1 MAVRGGIH
9 REGNFWR
16 LESRALLAAAR
27 TAFNPRHCIILL
39 ENIDAASP
47 TQSRDTKMKESC
59 QIVTG
64 SPPQKGLYSL
74 EQLQQHLEIVRER
87 SVRLEIVLSIVD
99 HGLKL

>member
-1 MAVRGGIH
+1 MAVRVGIH
-9 REGNFWR
+9 REGNFWHF
-16 LESRALLAAAR
+16 ESRALLAAAR

-39 ENIDAASP
+39 EGIDAASP
-47 TQSRDTKMKESC
+47 TQPRDTEMKDSC

-74 EQLQQHLEIVRER
+74 EQSQQHLAIVRER
-87 SVRLEIVLSIVD
+87 SVRLEIVLRIAD